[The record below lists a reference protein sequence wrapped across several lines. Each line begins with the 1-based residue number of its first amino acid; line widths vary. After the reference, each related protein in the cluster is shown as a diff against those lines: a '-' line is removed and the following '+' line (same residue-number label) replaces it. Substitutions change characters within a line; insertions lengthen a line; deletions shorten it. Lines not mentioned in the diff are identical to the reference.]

1 MRVERKRDVERL
13 RDSKGVQQL
22 NPEGSALGWVEVKVV
37 DSLGRL
43 SAKPRRI
50 VVCNVVGLGI
60 ENIEDVETK
69 SRLGIEL
76 VSILSAGVSA
86 VMD

>member
-13 RDSKGVQQL
+13 RDSKGVQQV

-50 VVCNVVGLGI
+50 VVRNVVGLGI